1 MKDFVDCVPQKGPIG
16 KKFRA
21 AAKAVAEALAAL
33 PAPRV
38 EELEKGIADNG

>member
-21 AAKAVAEALAAL
+21 QAKAVAEALAQL
-33 PAPRV
+33 PADQV
-38 EELEKGIADNG
+38 EALEKGIADNG